1 MAQLKRSKKVP
12 RVGIVYVHITYN
24 NTIITITDN
33 QGNTLLWH
41 SGGRSQKGAR
51 KATGHAAEESA
62 KTAGAL
68 ALTRGMVEVSVV
80 LRGAGN
86 GRDSAVRG
94 IVNSGLK
101 LIAISDITPDP
112 HGGCRRPKRR
122 RG

>member
-51 KATGHAAEESA
+51 KATGHAAPL
-62 KTAGAL
+62 L
-68 ALTRGMVEVSVV
+68 AQPAHQSRQHTL
-80 LRGAGN
+80 A
-86 GRDSAVRG
+86 RDDPSDKATPCNRNARRVRG
-94 IVNSGLK
+94 SNRK
-101 LIAISDITPDP
+101 TF
-112 HGGCRRPKRR
+112 
-122 RG
+122 